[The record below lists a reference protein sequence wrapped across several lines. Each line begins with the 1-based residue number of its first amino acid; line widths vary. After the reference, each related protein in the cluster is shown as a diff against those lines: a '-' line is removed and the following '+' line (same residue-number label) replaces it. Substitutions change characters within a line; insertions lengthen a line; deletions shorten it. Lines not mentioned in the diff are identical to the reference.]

1 MLSIQLP
8 IANASGLHAR
18 PAALFV
24 RTAAAFRSDIRVR
37 NVGRAVSAVNAKSIL
52 GVMGLGVGRGAVIE
66 ITTEGE
72 DEAEALQALRQLVES
87 GIGEGPGSVSGS
99 VTSGGM
105 PSGGV
110 PPLAAD
116 A

>member
-8 IANASGLHAR
+8 VANASGLHAR

-24 RTAAAFRSDIRVR
+24 RTAAAFRSDGRVR
-37 NVGRAVSAVNAKSIL
+37 NLARAGGPVDAKSIL
-52 GVMGLGVGRGAVIE
+52 GVLGLGVSRGVVIE
-66 ITTEGE
+66 ITADGE
-72 DEAEALQALRQLVES
+72 DEAEALSAMRQLVES
-87 GIGEGPGSVSGS
+87 GIGEGAGSSSDSHPV
-99 VTSGGM
+99 
-105 PSGGV
+105 GGV